1 MKTFRITEEAQVTNV
16 WLYIVEAEN
25 EEEALNKVMNG
36 DIEPVDMITEIDDNA
51 DFTYIIED
59 ENGK

>member
-25 EEEALNKVMNG
+25 EEEALHKVING
-36 DIEPVDMITEIDDNA
+36 DIDHIDMITEIDDNV

-59 ENGK
+59 ESEK

>member
-36 DIEPVDMITEIDDNA
+36 DVEPVDMITEIDDNA